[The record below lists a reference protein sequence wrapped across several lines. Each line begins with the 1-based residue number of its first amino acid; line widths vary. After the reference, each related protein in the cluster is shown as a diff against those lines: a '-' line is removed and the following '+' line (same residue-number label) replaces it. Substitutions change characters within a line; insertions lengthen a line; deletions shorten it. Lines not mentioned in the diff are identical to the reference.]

1 MASVARTTIGVE
13 PRLRQRLCRDMPIG
27 GLKMPILVALI
38 KGDPLVNVGG
48 AYFPAWLVCMVAGG
62 LATWVLHVLAARSR
76 WPEVLQPAALMV
88 SALFIALTC
97 WTWFLFFAAR

>member
-1 MASVARTTIGVE
+1 MAIG
-13 PRLRQRLCRDMPIG
+13 D
-27 GLKMPILVALI
+27 LKMHILVALI

-48 AYFPAWLVCMVAGG
+48 GYFPAWLVCMVAGG

-88 SALFIALTC
+88 PALFIALTC
-97 WTWFLFFAAR
+97 GTWFLFFAAR

>member
-1 MASVARTTIGVE
+1 
-13 PRLRQRLCRDMPIG
+13 
-27 GLKMPILVALI
+27 
-38 KGDPLVNVGG
+38 
-48 AYFPAWLVCMVAGG
+48 MVAGG